1 MLWYQS
7 LVGQLQTLW
16 WLTSWADIL
25 PISWCFWCLVSPRNV
40 YHRWHHVITP
50 KYSSEILRYFGCQ
63 GGMDVTMWVD
73 SMGKAASS
81 MWQGCDC
88 PIPYGDLISR
98 ASYFMLISGRQM
110 KVQSRARNVIGLVGL
125 KLRHSKRT
133 HLQDRDKMAANLQVS
148 NSKACFYSHE
158 HLCSLIRF

>member
-1 MLWYQS
+1 M
-7 LVGQLQTLW
+7 
-16 WLTSWADIL
+16 
-25 PISWCFWCLVSPRNV
+25 SPRNV

-63 GGMDVTMWVD
+63 GGMDVAMWVD

-81 MWQGCDC
+81 MWQGYDC

-98 ASYFMLISGRQM
+98 ASYFMLISGKQM
-110 KVQSRARNVIGLVGL
+110 KVQSRARNVIGLVGF

-133 HLQDRDKMAANLQVS
+133 VTRLGDRDKMAANLKIS
-148 NSKACFYSHE
+148 NSNAWTFLQFGSI
-158 HLCSLIRF
+158 LIDEYFEGSINNKQLLIQIIAWCWASSMQLSNAMIT